1 MCGLCNNIIYL
12 RYETIFSKEKILTEN
27 VPEYRL
33 FVCKVC
39 NKNIQVYFIIYCWY
53 LTFLF
58 IDFFLTVCFIN
69 KSKLHYY
76 VLLLFF
82 KHEYYTLNSQ
92 IFLLICINFLCD
104 FEIIFV
110 LVQLKNLRILTFMKT
125 VCLELTFRCT

>member
-1 MCGLCNNIIYL
+1 MKS
-12 RYETIFSKEKILTEN
+12 IFSKEKILTEN

-58 IDFFLTVCFIN
+58 IDFFFTVCFIN